1 MLNAVVSET
10 LILKR
15 MYNMIKKNSL
25 TKGYY
30 IEVL

>member
-1 MLNAVVSET
+1 MLNAFVSET
-10 LILKR
+10 LIFER

-25 TKGYY
+25 TKGCY